1 MACEREW
8 EWERVRKK
16 FDDFLRRQIRVVG
29 REIRG
34 DENFTG
40 KFVLVEYL
48 TSKQANVHGDDDDL
62 TVC

>member
-1 MACEREW
+1 M
-8 EWERVRKK
+8 RVRKK

-40 KFVLVEYL
+40 KVVLVEYL

>member
-1 MACEREW
+1 MACER
-8 EWERVRKK
+8 ERVRKK
-16 FDDFLRRQIRVVG
+16 FDDFLRRQIRVVR

-40 KFVLVEYL
+40 KVVLVEYL
-48 TSKQANVHGDDDDL
+48 TSTQANVHGDDDDL

>member
-1 MACEREW
+1 MREREW
-8 EWERVRKK
+8 DRVRKK
-16 FDDFLRRQIRVVG
+16 FDDFLRRQIRVVR

-40 KFVLVEYL
+40 KVVLVEYL